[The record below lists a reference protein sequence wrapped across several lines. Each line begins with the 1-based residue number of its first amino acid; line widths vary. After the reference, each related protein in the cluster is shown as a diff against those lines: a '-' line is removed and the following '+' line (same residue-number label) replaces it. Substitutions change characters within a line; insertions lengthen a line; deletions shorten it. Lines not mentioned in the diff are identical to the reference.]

1 VTTIAI
7 LGGFMSQVKDRLKDH
22 PSLRMLTMVVGL
34 CISAVGVNG
43 FLRQAHLLSGGVTG
57 LATVI
62 NYLTGINVGLMT
74 FLINVPI
81 FVFGFIYLKKEF
93 CIMSMLNM
101 IIYSFILGFTQNLG
115 SIIPVDDMFL
125 QTIFGGFL
133 NGLGIGLVFRAR
145 ASTGG
150 TDIICTII
158 KMKSNVEIKN
168 SNFAFNV
175 GVVLVGTAFFGLS
188 LGLYTLIGFYVSS
201 LALGFIKDAMNYQK
215 SLIIITEEPEKIAK
229 DIMRDLVRGVTF
241 LNAEGAYTRSPKK
254 IIYTIVLTS
263 EIPKI
268 KDITFRHDKRAFI
281 SISEIS
287 EVKGRGFKAKDI

>member
-1 VTTIAI
+1 MYVALYNMYVVLYNIDTIIAI

-22 PSLRMLTMVVGL
+22 PSLRMLTMVIGL

-115 SIIPVDDMFL
+115 SIIPVEDRKS
-125 QTIFGGFL
+125 TRL
-133 NGLGIGLVFRAR
+133 NSSHANISYAVFCLKK
-145 ASTGG
+145 T
-150 TDIICTII
+150 TT
-158 KMKSNVEIKN
+158 N
-168 SNFAFNV
+168 SA
-175 GVVLVGTAFFGLS
+175 
-188 LGLYTLIGFYVSS
+188 
-201 LALGFIKDAMNYQK
+201 
-215 SLIIITEEPEKIAK
+215 
-229 DIMRDLVRGVTF
+229 
-241 LNAEGAYTRSPKK
+241 TRSPS
-254 IIYTIVLTS
+254 TPPPPPPPTPAPSPWPRSPSSRCTAPARTS
-263 EIPKI
+263 DTPTSASPATPTPAQSR
-268 KDITFRHDKRAFI
+268 TF
-281 SISEIS
+281 
-287 EVKGRGFKAKDI
+287 